1 VQSIDQTIDGGG
13 GVLVGDVGQA
23 GISCGGGGAG
33 VAKQLL
39 NMTQT
44 QAIFEQMGRETVSKR
59 VNRNFF
65 LMPQCTTTAFIAA

>member
-1 VQSIDQTIDGGG
+1 MQLIDQTIDGGG
-13 GVLVGDVGQA
+13 GVSFGDVGQA

-33 VAKQLL
+33 MAGQLL

-44 QAIFEQMGRETVSKR
+44 QAIFEQVGSQAVSKR

-65 LMPQCTTTAFIAA
+65 LMPQCRTTAFMAA